1 MPYNDD
7 IKDPNY
13 SVFNAYNFF
22 IGNDP
27 FRLII
32 LFYIFF
38 CFALNILIIII
49 IFISKKK
56 LSFVAKITLSILGIN
71 FIHTFSYAYEWVI
84 RTPTKTA
91 SIEIEHHKR
100 LSKLSIGLLLTG
112 NPTDMGACYSQAF
125 LLISSSISQDF
136 LINIFFYLINRS
148 NIPKFLYIWLSVF
161 ILAFVFPC
169 SFALIL
175 LLADSLGIN
184 DRFCYV
190 KRFVWEKK
198 EDGNYGY
205 SLYLHYELFVTF
217 VYAIRMLNLLF
228 STYLIFKIVKYVA
241 KKNLN
246 ITYIFKISFIL
257 IVQFFTITI
266 GIIYRISSY
275 FSKSFSE
282 NFSGL
287 YLLLSTIDGIL
298 FPLSFIIT
306 NGMHKILISYIK
318 GETVVQE
325 EEEEMQYPNID
336 SEEDDYDEDNVEKN
350 IPMTD
355 LSKKNTENNFS
366 IEPNI

>member
-7 IKDPNY
+7 IDDPNY

-22 IGNDP
+22 IGHDP

-71 FIHTFSYAYEWVI
+71 FIHTFSYVYEWVI
-84 RTPTKTA
+84 RVPARTK
-91 SIEIEHHKR
+91 SVEMDHK
-100 LSKLSIGLLLTG
+100 KITIGLLLTG
-112 NPTDMGACYSQAF
+112 NPTNMGTCYSQAF

-136 LINIFFYLINRS
+136 LINIFFYLINKS
-148 NIPKFLYIWLSVF
+148 NIPKFSYIWLSVF
-161 ILAFVFPC
+161 ILAFAFPC
-169 SFALIL
+169 VFTLIL
-175 LLADSLGIN
+175 LLTDSLGIN

-190 KRFVWEKK
+190 KKFEWIKDR
-198 EDGNYGY
+198 DGKYKY
-205 SLYLHYELFVTF
+205 IYYQQFLIYVTI
-217 VYAIRMLNLLF
+217 VYAVRMLNLLF
-228 STYLIFKIVKYVA
+228 SIYLIFKIVKYVA

-266 GIIYRISSY
+266 GVIYCISSNISAP
-275 FSKSFSE
+275 FSQ

-287 YLLLSTIDGIL
+287 YLILNTIDGIL

-318 GETVVQE
+318 GEPVAQE
-325 EEEEMQYPNID
+325 EEEEIQYPNID
-336 SEEDDYDEDNVEKN
+336 SEEDDYDEDKVEKN

-366 IEPNI
+366 IEPNN

>member
-13 SVFNAYNFF
+13 SIFNAYNFF
-22 IGNDP
+22 IGHDP

-71 FIHTFSYAYEWVI
+71 FIHTFSYVYEWVI
-84 RTPTKTA
+84 RVPAKTK
-91 SIEIEHHKR
+91 SVEMDHK
-100 LSKLSIGLLLTG
+100 KITIGLLLTG
-112 NPTDMGACYSQAF
+112 NPTNMGTCYSQAF

-136 LINIFFYLINRS
+136 LINIFFYLINKS
-148 NIPKFLYIWLSVF
+148 NIPKFSYIWLSVF

-228 STYLIFKIVKYVA
+228 SAYLIFKIVKYVA

-246 ITYIFKISFIL
+246 IIYIFKISFIL

-275 FSKSFSE
+275 ISKSFSE
-282 NFSGL
+282 SLSGL
-287 YLLLSTIDGIL
+287 YLILNTLDGIL

-325 EEEEMQYPNID
+325 EEDEMQYPNID
-336 SEEDDYDEDNVEKN
+336 SEEDDYDEDNAEKN

-355 LSKKNTENNFS
+355 LSKRDTENNFS